1 MTNPIPVIDLFAGAG
16 GLGEGFSSLTSPDGH
31 PVFKTVMAVEKDK
44 AAYQTLLFR
53 TFLWKLYRANDSA
66 TYAKIAE
73 GFKELRQ
80 SENACVDTLKNSF
93 PSKWKEAEEEVILGE
108 LVQDDTSFIEEARKR
123 LEAAG
128 SGVGGDWVLIGGP
141 PCQAYSGARRHTASR
156 DREAFEQDPR
166 QTLYKCYMNFVRE
179 LKPAMFVMEN
189 VVGLLSVK
197 RSGDKLINA
206 ILKEMDGLGY
216 EVRSVVKPDVETPRD
231 YVVKAEQYGI
241 PQRRHRVILL
251 GVRKDLGLETGT
263 LVKRATATV
272 HDAIGDLDM
281 SWQRVNGWY
290 RRRLLKLF
298 PDDPDIVFNH
308 DKRGINVRDA
318 ERYRYFA
325 TFGAKHGFSPKI
337 FDIPAEL
344 LPPHKNLKNLE
355 EGKPVAFAD
364 RYRVQVWNKPSTTIT
379 AHIAKDG
386 NGYIHPDA
394 EQCRSLTVRE
404 AARLQTFPD
413 DYVFL
418 GGRTNAYK
426 QVGNAVPPLLAYQ
439 IASLVADGF
448 GREVKREF

>member
-16 GLGEGFSSLTSPDGH
+16 GLGEGFSSLASTNGH
-31 PVFKTVMAVEKDK
+31 PVFRTVMAIEKDK

-53 TFLWKLYRANDSA
+53 TFLWKLYRANDPA

-73 GFKELRQ
+73 GFKEIHR
-80 SENACVDTLKNSF
+80 SEKAGVDTLKKSY
-93 PSKWKEAEEEVILGE
+93 PSQWKMAEEEVILGE
-108 LVQDDTSFIEEARKR
+108 LIQGDMSFIEEGRKR

-128 SGVGGDWVLIGGP
+128 SGAGGDWVLIGGP

-156 DREAFEQDPR
+156 DREAFESDPR

-197 RSGDKLINA
+197 RSETKLIDT

-231 YVVKAEQYGI
+231 YVVKCEQYGV

-251 GVRKDLGLETGT
+251 GVRRDLGLETGT
-263 LVKRATATV
+263 LPKRATATV

-281 SWQRVNGWY
+281 SWDTVNGWY
-290 RRRLLKLF
+290 RRRFLKLF
-298 PDDPDIVFNH
+298 PEGPDIVFNH
-308 DKRGINVRDA
+308 DKRTVNAGDA

-325 TFGAKHGFSPKI
+325 TFGGKHGFSPKI

-344 LPPHKNLKNLE
+344 LPPHKNLKNLDK
-355 EGKPVAFAD
+355 GTVAFAD
-364 RYRVQVWNKPSTTIT
+364 RYRVQVWNKPSTTVT

-439 IASLVADGF
+439 IASLIAVGF
-448 GREVKREF
+448 GRVVKKEF

>member
-1 MTNPIPVIDLFAGAG
+1 MTTPIPVIDLFAGAG
-16 GLGEGFSSLTSPDGH
+16 GLGEGFSSLTSTNGS
-31 PVFKTVMAVEKDK
+31 PVFRTVMAIEKDK
-44 AAYQTLLFR
+44 AAYKTLLFR
-53 TFLWKLYRANDSA
+53 TFLWKLYRENDSA
-66 TYAKIAE
+66 THVKIAE
-73 GFKELRQ
+73 GFKEFQR
-80 SENACVDTLKNSF
+80 SEKAGVDTLKDSY
-93 PSKWKEAEEEVILGE
+93 PSKWEEAEKEIILGE
-108 LVQDDTSFIEEARKR
+108 LVQGDMSFIEEGRKR

-156 DREAFEQDPR
+156 DREAFESDPR

-197 RSGDKLINA
+197 RSETKLIDT
-206 ILKEMDGLGY
+206 ILKEMNSLGY
-216 EVRSVVKPDVETPRD
+216 EVRSVVNPDVDAPRD
-231 YVVKAEQYGI
+231 YVVKAEHYGI

-251 GVRKDLGLETGT
+251 GVRKDRGLETGE
-263 LVKRATATV
+263 LVKRPTVTV

-281 SWQRVNGWY
+281 SWETVNGWY
-290 RRRLLKLF
+290 RRRLLHLF
-298 PDDPDIVFNH
+298 PDGTDIVFNH
-308 DKRGINVRDA
+308 DKRVVNAGDA

-325 TFGAKHGFSPKI
+325 EFGAKHGFSPKI
-337 FDIPAEL
+337 IDIPVEL
-344 LPPHKNLKNLE
+344 LPSHKNLKNLGK
-355 EGKPVAFAD
+355 GKPVAFVD
-364 RYRVQVWNKPSTTIT
+364 RYRVQVWNKPSTTVV

-394 EQCRSLTVRE
+394 KQCRSLTVRE

-413 DYVFL
+413 DYIFF

-439 IASLVADGF
+439 IASLIADGF
-448 GREVKREF
+448 GWEVKREF